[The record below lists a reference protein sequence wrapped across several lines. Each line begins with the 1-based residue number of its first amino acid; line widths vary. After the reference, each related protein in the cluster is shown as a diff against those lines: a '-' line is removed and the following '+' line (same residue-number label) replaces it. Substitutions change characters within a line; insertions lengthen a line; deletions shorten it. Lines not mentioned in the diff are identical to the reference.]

1 MTRVGP
7 DGEPVEVYRY
17 DNPRQ
22 PEWPEAEFIVGNP
35 PFIGGKD
42 LRGRLGDEYAE
53 ALWAA
58 HPQMNEIADFVM
70 YWWDHAAGTADRARA
85 RCCGGSAS

>member
-1 MTRVGP
+1 MRDKSGKPVTREGP
-7 DGEPVEVYRY
+7 DGAEVEVYRY

-42 LRGRLGDEYAE
+42 LRGRLGDEY
-53 ALWAA
+53 
-58 HPQMNEIADFVM
+58 V
-70 YWWDHAAGTADRARA
+70 RK
-85 RCCGGSAS
+85 RCGRRIRR